1 VGEEAVIVTRR
12 FGFQG
17 MDAERPT
24 RGSGVSVAVGVAAL
38 VVSAGALFAASMGIG
53 ATRTITETTT
63 TTVAPTSLSLHTV
76 TFNET
81 GTGCGGY
88 GRKPTYAVNYAP
100 RWYVTLGNLTV
111 VQPSNAT
118 LPFPD
123 GPGVNRPVYGMIS
136 KIVFTVPDGSYPYYV
151 SLGNDPGN
159 DTYTGTVV
167 VNGADAVVQ
176 VTGPL
181 CA

>member
-1 VGEEAVIVTRR
+1 MEVG
-12 FGFQG
+12 
-17 MDAERPT
+17 RPT
-24 RGSGVSVAVGVAAL
+24 RGSGVSVAVVIAAL

-53 ATRTITETTT
+53 ATRTTTETTT
-63 TTVAPTSLSLHTV
+63 TTVARASLSLHTV

-88 GRKPTYAVNYAP
+88 GRQPTYAINYAP
-100 RWYVTLGNLTV
+100 RWYVTLGNLTI

-118 LPFPD
+118 LPFPG
-123 GPGVNRPVYGMIS
+123 GPGVNRPVYAMIS
-136 KIVFTVPDGSYPYYV
+136 KIVFTVPDGSYPYFV

-159 DTYTGTVV
+159 DAYTGTVV
-167 VNGADAVVQ
+167 VTGADAVVQ
-176 VTGPL
+176 VIGPL